1 MVVLACRD
9 NHQEVKGFFFFWL
22 KRVSWG
28 FSPHLMH
35 SGGTRHVVAMW
46 LVLRG
51 RFNAPFRVTLE
62 FSAGFF
68 FPVFCALFFKLPSFP
83 LSSSFFTLLCCY
95 YCSALFSPSYH
106 SYCDFLWVSDFSLFL
121 FFLCAFG
128 FFRILPLFCRFLS
141 SMLSSSEVR
150 ALCSSVS
157 FLFAR
162 LGAFLGISRNFCP
175 LVEDFVGGGN
185 SLNLVLADLF
195 LLLRQSVDWFK
206 DLVSDRRAMLEVR
219 SRELETGLSSSD
231 GLVEEDTVIS
241 TLRVVRAFSTC

>member
-1 MVVLACRD
+1 
-9 NHQEVKGFFFFWL
+9 
-22 KRVSWG
+22 
-28 FSPHLMH
+28 
-35 SGGTRHVVAMW
+35 
-46 LVLRG
+46 
-51 RFNAPFRVTLE
+51 
-62 FSAGFF
+62 
-68 FPVFCALFFKLPSFP
+68 
-83 LSSSFFTLLCCY
+83 
-95 YCSALFSPSYH
+95 
-106 SYCDFLWVSDFSLFL
+106 
-121 FFLCAFG
+121 
-128 FFRILPLFCRFLS
+128 
-141 SMLSSSEVR
+141 MLSSSEVR

-175 LVEDFVGGGN
+175 LVEDFVGGEN